1 MQWAAGWRAREPGRP
16 GLTSNGAFD
25 GQCGVEVGQEGATI
39 GEFLGPEPEVGWVQ
53 AGWAPTVPA
62 QKSPAGGGNAL
73 LERAD
78 LAPKMVSLIERY
90 QRNPTVNAA
99 DSLAQA
105 MEVPLWRLIK
115 DAEDLRKEKALSKA
129 REVRRDFCSPR
140 AAFFS

>member
-1 MQWAAGWRAREPGRP
+1 MAQGLNWNYGSFNHRLSSWQSGKVRSKDFARLFGEVVRKHRKARF
-16 GLTSNGAFD
+16 LT
-25 GQCGVEVGQEGATI
+25 QE
-39 GEFLGPEPEVGWVQ
+39 
-53 AGWAPTVPA
+53 
-62 QKSPAGGGNAL
+62 AL
-73 LERAD
+73 AEGAD

-129 REVRRDFCSPR
+129 EK
-140 AAFFS
+140 